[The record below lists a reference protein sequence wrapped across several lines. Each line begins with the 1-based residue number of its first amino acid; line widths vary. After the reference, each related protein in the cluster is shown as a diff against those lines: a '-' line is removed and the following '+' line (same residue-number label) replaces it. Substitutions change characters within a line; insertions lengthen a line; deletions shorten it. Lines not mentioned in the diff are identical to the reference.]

1 MHGLIFVTWEKYL
14 GERFGSLFLDAYR
27 TAIGETVAMAPLT
40 SRLYDDATLLAGV
53 GAAHELSGLDVGIL
67 LREYGRYFIING
79 LTSHLCTYVLDQ
91 VHNGRELLLT
101 MHNVHARLRITRE
114 GLTPP
119 LFRYEFTAHPNE
131 VVLLYDSTRQL
142 CPVLWGAIEGA
153 AERYNEHVS
162 IVETACMKQGAPV
175 CCFVAR
181 FSPLP
186 IDKQRWSRTSD
197 QMTRRREQ
205 RALAN
210 LLLNILPESRPT
222 EGVTLADLQK
232 ILRQRQ
238 EVTAHQR
245 RSAVLLEA
253 LQHLQFAG
261 YLASTADLPG
271 DDLTRRRYRRVR
283 PVWEQMSVQPTNI
296 SQKTSTTLKE
306 FDY

>member
-14 GERFGSLFLDAYR
+14 AERFGSPFLDAYR
-27 TAIGETVAMAPLT
+27 AEIGETVTMAPLT

-53 GAAHELSGLDVGIL
+53 GAAQKLAGLDIEIL

-131 VVLLYDSTRQL
+131 VVLLYDSNRQL

-153 AERYNEHVS
+153 AERYNEQVS
-162 IVETACMKQGAPV
+162 IVEKACMKRGAPE
-175 CCFVAR
+175 CR
-181 FSPLP
+181 FIVRFAPLP
-186 IDKQRWSRTSD
+186 ANKQRWPRTPD
-197 QMTRRREQ
+197 QLTRQREQ
-205 RALAN
+205 RELAN
-210 LLLNILPESRPT
+210 LLLSILPESRPA
-222 EGVTLADLQK
+222 EGATLADLQK
-232 ILRQRQ
+232 VLRQHQ
-238 EVTAHQR
+238 GVTSHQR
-245 RSAVLLEA
+245 RPAVLLEA

-283 PVWEQMSVQPTNI
+283 PAWERGSSLI
-296 SQKTSTTLKE
+296 RR
-306 FDY
+306 